1 MGETVAEHW
10 SRVYETKKTEEVSW
24 YQPSAEV
31 SLALVAESGVPASTA
46 VVDVGAG
53 ASTFVDGL
61 LDRGFSDVT
70 LLDLAAPA
78 LEATRARLGAR
89 AAGLTT
95 VVGDVTAWSPPKSY
109 RLWHDRAVF
118 HFLVEPDQ
126 RAAYREVLGR
136 ALAPDGMAIV
146 ATFAADGPEKCSGL
160 PVCRYSIEALA
171 EELSPVLELVGSRAA
186 VHTTPWGSSQSFVF
200 GLFRR
205 RLPPGPKGV

>member
-1 MGETVAEHW
+1 MNEHW
-10 SRVYETKKTEEVSW
+10 TRVYETKKPEEVSW

-31 SLALVAESGVPASTA
+31 SLALVAESGVPSTAA

-70 LLDLAAPA
+70 LLDLASPA

-89 AAGLTT
+89 AAAITT

-109 RLWHDRAVF
+109 GLWHDRAVF
-118 HFLVEPDQ
+118 HFLVDPAQ
-126 RAAYREVLGR
+126 RAAYREVLGK
-136 ALAPDGMAIV
+136 ALAPGGTAIV

-160 PVCRYSIEALA
+160 PVQRYSIEALA
-171 EELSPVLELVGSRAA
+171 EELSPVLELVSSRAQ
-186 VHTTPWGSSQSFVF
+186 VHTTPWGSSQSFVY

-205 RLPPGPKGV
+205 RLPPGAKGV